1 MEKGSEYMSH
11 ARIYRICL
19 LIVVVLTIIGGI
31 FYFINYMERNTKVP
45 EGTLV
50 LNDAWKAQEKMQ
62 RLFCCEL
69 EEVGGIRWLET
80 QKRYT

>member
-1 MEKGSEYMSH
+1 MSH

-31 FYFINYMERNTKVP
+31 FYCINYMERNTKVT

-50 LNDAWKAQEKMQ
+50 MNDAWKAQEKMQ

-69 EEVGGIRWLET
+69 EEVGGITWLET

>member
-1 MEKGSEYMSH
+1 MSH

-19 LIVVVLTIIGGI
+19 LVVVVLTIIGGI
-31 FYFINYMERNTKVP
+31 FYCINYMENHTKIT

-50 LNDAWKAQEKMQ
+50 LDDAGKAQNEM
-62 RLFCCEL
+62 RTPLGCEL
-69 EEVGGIRWLET
+69 EEVGGMTWLEI